1 MVTSVVC
8 VRSGSAAFKF
18 CPKCRFFH
26 NPVLVVKRQAVRS
39 SEYDMISSIKMCK
52 IMRKI
57 RPNKLYKYI
66 ILYNIIDVILF
77 FLSYNEEFTFTSKGS
92 SFN

>member
-39 SEYDMISSIKMCK
+39 SEYDMISSIK
-52 IMRKI
+52 I

-92 SFN
+92 SDYLI